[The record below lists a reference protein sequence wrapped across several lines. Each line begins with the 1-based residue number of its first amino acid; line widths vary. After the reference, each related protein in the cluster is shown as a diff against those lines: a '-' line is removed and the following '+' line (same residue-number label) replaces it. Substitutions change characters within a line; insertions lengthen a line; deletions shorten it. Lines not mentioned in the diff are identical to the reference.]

1 MKRSLKWKWITVCA
15 ILASLF
21 VFAGCK
27 FNQSLED
34 IRNKHGLVASVKY
47 VVNSTD
53 AIYFGDSA
61 KEKTLYFK
69 ENSPAMDI
77 NGDIEVSTGSGAV
90 KLTYSDDKYE
100 FKGWYYAQED
110 TTTGEPMTNADGT
123 VKLGEKVDFST
134 LRLQK
139 DDALT
144 FYAKWELKR
153 TVRVMLLCEDG
164 EEIVGTDGKTYTNG
178 MELRTYSFNS
188 SGKRTYPYTTEA
200 TLPLKVKDNAYTFLE
215 FYATNSWANPADMMR
230 QDNANNSW
238 PIVRDDEADTVIYA
252 RYIKGDWTVVKNA
265 AGVQGFFNNAGDA
278 SRNFYLLH
286 DVDMDGKTV
295 SPISNLEALQARFE
309 GNGFTVSNL
318 KVSVTGLGKDKA
330 TSLFGVINAR
340 EDGLANIND
349 VTFNGVSITY
359 ELDDR
364 ANYQAIWLL
373 FSQLGENAKPFD
385 GVVFTGNVT
394 MTIKRS
400 KALVFNMYSDDWHE
414 NSWIYGGIDQNG
426 GYIPDATHAANDA
439 LGVSFVDATLTLDIP
454 DKTVEVN

>member
-1 MKRSLKWKWITVCA
+1 MKRSLKWKLITVCA
-15 ILASLF
+15 AIASLF

-34 IRNKHGLVASVKY
+34 IRNKYGLVASVKY

-90 KLTYSDDKYE
+90 KLSYSDDKYE
-100 FKGWYYAQED
+100 FKGWYYAQIDEA
-110 TTTGEPMTNADGT
+110 TGEPLTNADNT

-134 LRLQK
+134 LRLQSG
-139 DDALT
+139 DELT

-153 TVRVMLLCEDG
+153 TVRVMLLCDEN
-164 EEIVGTDGKTYTNG
+164 EQILGTDGKTYTNG

-188 SGKRTYPYTTEA
+188 SGKRSYPYTTEA

-215 FYATNSWANPADMMR
+215 FYSAADWTNEANMMR

-238 PIVRDDEADTVIYA
+238 PLERNDEQDTVIYA
-252 RYIKGDWTVVKNA
+252 RYIKGNWTVIKNA
-265 AGVQGFFNNAGDA
+265 AGVQGFFNNAGDG

-295 SPISNLEALQARFE
+295 SPISNLEAFNARLQ
-309 GNGFTVSNL
+309 GNGNTIKGL
-318 KVSVTGLGKDKA
+318 KVSVTGLGKDKP

-340 EDGLANIND
+340 ADGLANMTD
-349 VTFNGVSITY
+349 VTFDGVSVTY

-364 ANYQAIWLL
+364 SNYQAIWLL
-373 FSQLGENAKPFD
+373 FSKLGDNAKPFE
-385 GVVFTGNVT
+385 NVAFKGEVK
-394 MTIKRS
+394 MTINRN

-414 NSWIYGGIDQNG
+414 NSWIYGGMDEDG
-426 GYIPDATHAANDA
+426 GYILDTAYTGADMG
-439 LGVSFVDATLTLDIP
+439 LSFAEATLTLDIP
-454 DKTVEVN
+454 NKMVEIA